1 MSRSIELKIQDA
13 SRVDSILSHA
23 RHLIG
28 EAIQGG
34 AVSVI
39 LGRPSKSRDQ
49 EAKYHAMIN
58 DIAKT
63 VQMPVIDAAGNIVPG
78 VTSKHDAE
86 FWKPVLVDGFE
97 QELFVQGIRL
107 RKPSRTVRSLD
118 GKRWVSVRASTKEFS
133 KQHAAMFIEYLYA
146 QGVELGATFSEKA
159 KAYYDEVKR

>member
-1 MSRSIELKIQDA
+1 MNRTIELKIQDA
-13 SRVDSILSHA
+13 GRVDSILSHA
-23 RHLIG
+23 RQLIG
-28 EAIQGG
+28 KAIQAG

-49 EAKYHAMIN
+49 EAKYHAMIG

-63 VQMPVIDAAGNIVPG
+63 VHMPVIDAAGNIVPG

-97 QELFVQGIRL
+97 QELLAQGIRL

-118 GKRWVSVRASTKEFS
+118 GKRWVSVRASTKDFS

-146 QGVELGATFSEKA
+146 QGVELCATFSEKSLG
-159 KAYYDEVKR
+159 YYDEAAR